1 MKSQRQ
7 VTQGNGNPYQSCT
20 SIVMSAQSGCCLHP
34 NDTMFGI
41 TKGIISPSNSS
52 YELQSQPT
60 FLKSTNLIDMVI
72 AHVVGRA
79 IRSLDEVRWRIPS
92 RNLLLSI

>member
-1 MKSQRQ
+1 
-7 VTQGNGNPYQSCT
+7 
-20 SIVMSAQSGCCLHP
+20 
-34 NDTMFGI
+34 MFGI

-79 IRSLDEVRWRIPS
+79 IRYGTLSNPTTFLQLTFYACHLYFKRSAYMFLAGLNRSLDEVRWRIPS